1 MATVQEIKAW
11 LKANRIQR
19 KEFAER
25 LGVAKGTVDIWLS
38 GAREINDTKMRA
50 IDIIMREGTNPTT
63 SPARTISADD
73 FRTFPVLM
81 SAEDYALC
89 EQAASASELSVSD
102 WAAEILTAEAITF
115 AQKEAAAG
123 AKNSSATA

>member
-1 MATVQEIKAW
+1 MRYKIKAW
-11 LKANRIQR
+11 LKANRIKR
-19 KEFAER
+19 NELAER
-25 LGVAKGTVDIWLS
+25 LGVSKGTVDNWLA
-38 GAREINDTKMRA
+38 GADPIPARKMQA

-89 EQAASASELSVSD
+89 EQAAIASELSVSD

-115 AQKEAAAG
+115 AQKEAAAV

>member
-1 MATVQEIKAW
+1 MTNDEIKAW
-11 LKANRIQR
+11 LKKN
-19 KEFAER
+19 
-25 LGVAKGTVDIWLS
+25 GVSRQDFGAQIGVSKSTVDNWLA
-38 GAREINDTKMRA
+38 GVFRIPDKKMALIEQYIERKA
-50 IDIIMREGTNPTT
+50 PRT
-63 SPARTISADD
+63 TISADD
-73 FRTFPVLM
+73 FRTFPVLI

-115 AQKEAAAG
+115 AQKEAAAV